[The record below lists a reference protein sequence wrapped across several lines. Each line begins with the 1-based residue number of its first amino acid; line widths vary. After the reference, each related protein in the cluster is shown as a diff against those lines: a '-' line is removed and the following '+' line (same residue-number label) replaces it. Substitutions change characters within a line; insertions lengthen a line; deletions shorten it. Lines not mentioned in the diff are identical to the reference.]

1 LSRSFPELETPR
13 LVVRPGVTGDASAI
27 VRFFQEN
34 REHLTPWWPR
44 WNEASFSEPFWER
57 TVRSHQDDFRQD
69 RAVRFF
75 LFDKSEPGEIIGLA
89 NFNQIVRGV
98 AHSCVL
104 GYGLAKRKE
113 GAGYMTEALTA
124 AIRYIFEEENLHRI
138 GANYIPR
145 NERSGGVLKR
155 LGFVQEGYAKEYLFI
170 NGRWEDHILTSLT
183 NSRWRDVIS

>member
-1 LSRSFPELETPR
+1 MSRSFPELETPR
-13 LVVRPGVTGDASAI
+13 LVVRPGVTGDAPAI
-27 VRFFQEN
+27 VRFFKEN

-44 WNEASFSEPFWER
+44 WTEASFNEPFWER
-57 TVRSHQDDFRQD
+57 MVRSHQEDFRQD

-89 NFNQIVRGV
+89 NFNQVVRGV

-113 GAGYMTEALTA
+113 GVGYMTEALTA

-145 NERSGGVLKR
+145 NERSGSVLKR

-170 NGRWEDHILTSLT
+170 NGCWEDHILTSLT
-183 NSRWRDVIS
+183 NSRWLDVIS